1 MLAERVVV
9 LGGGFA
15 GLETAFQLARMVKPS
30 RLHLTVVSDRDHFL
44 YWPGLVGLPFG
55 AAEAPLHVPLSQALD
70 LHGVKRRLA
79 LVNSIDTDRRVVHTN
94 RLAPV
99 HYDHLVIATGA
110 QPDLSG
116 VPGLAEHAVTTSS
129 PGQLHQLGE
138 RFQWVAHNAGHG
150 RPQQVLFV
158 VPPNTAWPGPAYEI
172 ALMLDT
178 WLRRREVRHQ
188 VGITFATAER
198 TFGEHLGDALH
209 RTLAD
214 EFATRGITARTGL
227 AATEIAEAHTGFDD
241 GTKMVHDLVVAVPPV
256 VAAAGH
262 DGLPADARGFLTCR
276 PADRS
281 VVGRDGVYAPGD
293 VGDFPVKQAFL
304 AVTQAKAV
312 ATAIAGRILGRT
324 VEAGYEPTALCV
336 LDTVDKGILAE
347 AALTAAG
354 LVRADHDHVLAG
366 PAWRA
371 VKHGLGRYVPM
382 RYRHGRP
389 ALPRTGDALFT
400 VARRL
405 MDR

>member
-15 GLETAFQLARMVKPS
+15 GLETAFQLAAMVKPT

-44 YWPGLVGLPFG
+44 YRPGLVALPFG

-70 LHGVKRRLA
+70 LHGIRRRLA
-79 LVNSIDTDRRVVHTN
+79 CVENIDTERRVVHTN

-99 HYDHLVIATGA
+99 HYDHLVIATGVRA
-110 QPDLSG
+110 HPRR
-116 VPGLAEHAVTTSS
+116 VPGLDEHAVAISS

-198 TFGEHLGDALH
+198 TFGEHLGDGLH
-209 RTLAD
+209 RILSD
-214 EFATRGITARTGL
+214 EFAVRGITARPGL
-227 AATEIAEAHTGFDD
+227 AVTEIAEVHTCFDD
-241 GTKMVHDLVVAVPPV
+241 GTKLQHDLVVAAPPV
-256 VAAAGH
+256 AASMWH
-262 DGLPADARGFLTCR
+262 DGMPADARGFLTCR

-293 VGDFPVKQAFL
+293 AGDFPVKQAYL
-304 AVTQAKAV
+304 AVTQARAV
-312 ATAIAGRILGRT
+312 ATAIAARILGRP
-324 VEAGYEPTALCV
+324 VETQYEPTALCV
-336 LDTVDKGILAE
+336 LDTVDKGILVE
-347 AALTAAG
+347 APLTAEG
-354 LVRADHDHVLAG
+354 LVRVDHDHVLTG

-371 VKHGLGRYVPM
+371 VKYGLGRYVPM
-382 RYRHGRP
+382 RHRHGRP
-389 ALPRTGDALFT
+389 ALPRTGDRLLTA
-400 VARRL
+400 ARRL
-405 MDR
+405 LAR